1 MSEMFSSSIFFGV
14 LISLIAYE
22 IGLLLKSKFQKAIFN
37 PVLIA
42 ILFVITFLLIFDID
56 YESYEAGAKYLSYLL
71 TPTTVC
77 LAIPLYR
84 QLALL
89 KNNLKAILLGV
100 LSVVFASLGS
110 ILMLSFILCL
120 SHEQYVTLLPKSITA
135 AISMPLSQELGGL
148 VTITVAATMI
158 TGIFGNMIA
167 DSICEKFKI
176 EEPIAKGVAI
186 GTASH
191 AIGSAKAL
199 EMGPIE
205 GAMSSLAIVVSGL
218 VTVLAASVFA
228 TFM

>member
-1 MSEMFSSSIFFGV
+1 MREMLSNSIFFGV
-14 LISLIAYE
+14 VISLIGYE
-22 IGLLLKSKFQKAIFN
+22 VGLFLKNKFKKAIFN
-37 PVLIA
+37 PLLMA
-42 ILFVITFLLIFDID
+42 IIFVITFLSIFRID
-56 YESYEAGAKYLSYLL
+56 YDSYYEGAKYLSYLL

-84 QLALL
+84 QLELL
-89 KNNLKAILLGV
+89 KNNLKAVILGV
-100 LSVVFASLGS
+100 LSGVFASLGS
-110 ILMLSFILCL
+110 ILMLSFIFCL

-167 DSICEKFKI
+167 ESICKKFRI
-176 EEPIAKGVAI
+176 EEPIAKGLAI

-191 AIGSAKAL
+191 AIGGAKAL

-218 VTVLAASVFA
+218 ITVLAASVFA